1 MNKII
6 TAKKYKE
13 MLLYGGEV
21 LDAHKEEVNALNVF
35 PVPDGDTGSNMNM
48 TYQSGVQSILNLET
62 NQIGNVAKA
71 FSKGLLMGARGN
83 SGVILS
89 QFFRGIAEGLE
100 AKDEVTADQYHAALE
115 QGVKRAYGSVIK
127 AVEGTIL
134 TVAREMTETTS
145 AVEDVIEFFETLITN
160 ANVSLENTP
169 ELLPVLKE
177 VGVVDSGGK
186 GLVYVFE
193 GMMASLKGE
202 TIDLTSSQNFE
213 AFRSTEE
220 HSMNPEEIEF
230 GFCTEMLIRLDNPEE
245 IEINDVRAKLETYG
259 DSIVAVMDEDI
270 LKIHVHTETPLT
282 VFEYG
287 LTMGQIRHI
296 KSENMRIQAEE
307 AQEKAKAQRKEMGI
321 VTVASSREMADLFKE
336 VQDVEIIEGG
346 QTLNPSIEDIT
357 KAIEAVN
364 ASKVVVLPNNSNI
377 IMAAQAAK
385 DLVEGVEVEIIPTKH
400 MTQAL
405 ECLMN
410 YNPEGN
416 FAENIET
423 MTAAIEDLTNIEI
436 TNAIKDTSIEGVEI
450 KENDFMGIVNGK
462 IKHSTAKLEKL
473 LLDVVNAGIED
484 DCEIITV
491 LVGEDG
497 NRSVIERLEDYVEE
511 HSPFTEVTVYETNQ
525 PVYSYL
531 ISII

>member
-48 TYQSGVQSILNLET
+48 TYQSGVQSIINLET
-62 NQIGNVAKA
+62 NQIGNVAKV

-100 AKDEVTADQYHAALE
+100 GKTEVNAKEYHKALE

-134 TVAREMTETTS
+134 TVVREMTETTD
-145 AVEDVIEFFETLITN
+145 AKEDIIEFFELLIEK
-160 ANVSLENTP
+160 ANVSLTNTP

-177 VGVVDSGGK
+177 VGVVDSGGQ
-186 GLVYVFE
+186 GLVYIFE
-193 GMMASLKGE
+193 GMLASLKGE
-202 TIDLTSSQNFE
+202 QIDLTSSQNFE

-230 GFCTEMLIRLDNPEE
+230 GYCTEMLIRLDNPEQ
-245 IEINDVRAKLETYG
+245 IEINDVRTKLEGFG

-270 LKIHVHTETPLT
+270 LKIHVHTETPLQ

-307 AQEKAKAQRKEMGI
+307 AQAKAMSERKEAGI
-321 VTVASSREMADLFKE
+321 VTVASSSKMADLFRE
-336 VQDVEIIEGG
+336 IQNVEIIEGG

-357 KAIEAVN
+357 KAIEAAN
-364 ASKVVVLPNNSNI
+364 AKKVVVLPNNSNI

-405 ECLMN
+405 ECLIN
-410 YNPEGN
+410 YNPEAD
-416 FAENIET
+416 FA
-423 MTAAIEDLTNIEI
+423 TNVEVMQEVMSEIVNVEI

-462 IKHSTAKLEKL
+462 IKHSTAKLEQL
-473 LLDVVNAGIED
+473 LLDIANEAIEE
-484 DCEIITV
+484 DCELITI
-491 LVGEDG
+491 LIGEDG
-497 NRSVIERLEDYVEE
+497 NREVIEKLENYVEE
-511 HSPFTEVTVYETNQ
+511 KSPFTEITVYETEQ

-531 ISII
+531 ISVL

>member
-1 MNKII
+1 MENMI
-6 TAKKYKE
+6 TGKKYKE

-21 LDAHKEEVNALNVF
+21 LDSKEDEVNALNVF

-48 TYQSGVQSILNLET
+48 TYQSGVQSILNVNDTE
-62 NQIGNVAKA
+62 IGEVAKC

-89 QFFRGIAEGLE
+89 QFFRGIAEGL
-100 AKDEVTADQYHAALE
+100 AGKDSVSTKEYHKALK
-115 QGVKRAYGSVIK
+115 QGVKRAYASVIK

-134 TVAREMTETTS
+134 TVCREMVETTS
-145 AVEDVIEFFETLITN
+145 VVEGFNEYFTSLLEN
-160 ANVSLENTP
+160 ANISLENTP

-177 VGVVDSGGK
+177 VGVVDSGAK

-193 GMMASLKGE
+193 GMLASLKGE
-202 TIDLTSSQNFE
+202 KIDLTTSQNFE

-230 GFCTEMLIRLDNPEE
+230 GFCTEMLIKLNTPDVVD
-245 IEINDVRAKLETYG
+245 INDVRAMLETYG

-270 LKIHVHTETPLT
+270 LKIHVHTETPLE
-282 VFEYG
+282 VFNYG

-296 KSENMRIQAEE
+296 KSENMRMQAEE
-307 AQEKAKAQRKEMGI
+307 AQEKARSLRKEIGI
-321 VTVASSREMADLFKE
+321 VTVASSEKMADLFNE
-336 VQDVEIIEGG
+336 VLSVEIIEGG

-357 KAIEAVN
+357 KAIKAAN
-364 ASKVVVLPNNSNI
+364 AKKVIVLPNNSNI

-385 DLVEGVEVEIIPTKH
+385 EIVDGVEVEIVPTKH

-405 ECLMN
+405 ECLI
-410 YNPEGN
+410 N
-416 FAENIET
+416 FDKEASFTDNIAT
-423 MTAAIEDLTNIEI
+423 MTGVIEDIENVEI

-450 KENDFMGIVNGK
+450 KENDYMGIINGK
-462 IKHSTAKLEKL
+462 IKYSTAKIERLLIDLAEKA
-473 LLDVVNAGIED
+473 VAD
-484 DCEIITV
+484 DAELITV
-491 LVGEDG
+491 LIGEDG
-497 NRSVIERLEDYVEE
+497 SKDVIEKFESYIEDK
-511 HSPFTEVTVYETNQ
+511 SPFTEVVVYNTKQ

-531 ISII
+531 MSIM